1 MRDNLQ
7 SSFQRDALGHYE
19 QLVRNKDWK
28 AAALF
33 ADGCGEENFSK
44 YQKNR
49 KLTKESHA
57 CEPSLA
63 LVQSAYEWAN
73 RALEQNSHLS
83 GRQRETA
90 RRERF
95 YYLVRFTL
103 ADMLKDP
110 DHPSWD
116 VVYHYWN
123 CVWYYLFKQN
133 RTEDDFKNLQRAC
146 CNYVYMNRLWVFFS
160 PNHFTDETKCS
171 YLQVACGVA
180 FDVCQQIRT
189 RQTLT
194 ALIEAVFA
202 LARCTNEQESEY
214 LVNENI
220 QRFQELQQIQEYDE
234 YHALKKIKELEKVLS
249 TKKIQ
254 EITETYTHNKYTYEQ
269 RITDLLSR
277 HYNKLAGLAYR
288 GKRFEDAIHYYEKVK
303 SYCQVWASKSKQLK
317 EVECCL
323 AKCHWQ
329 IGNCQVMRAKACM
342 KRAREHFGMLN
353 EIVGAH
359 SDTF

>member
-1 MRDNLQ
+1 
-7 SSFQRDALGHYE
+7 
-19 QLVRNKDWK
+19 
-28 AAALF
+28 
-33 ADGCGEENFSK
+33 
-44 YQKNR
+44 
-49 KLTKESHA
+49 
-57 CEPSLA
+57 
-63 LVQSAYEWAN
+63 
-73 RALEQNSHLS
+73 
-83 GRQRETA
+83 
-90 RRERF
+90 
-95 YYLVRFTL
+95 
-103 ADMLKDP
+103 
-110 DHPSWD
+110 
-116 VVYHYWN
+116 
-123 CVWYYLFKQN
+123 
-133 RTEDDFKNLQRAC
+133 
-146 CNYVYMNRLWVFFS
+146 MNRLWVFFS

-220 QRFQELQQIQEYDE
+220 QRFQELQQIQE
-234 YHALKKIKELEKVLS
+234 K
-249 TKKIQ
+249 
-254 EITETYTHNKYTYEQ
+254 TENYTHNKYTYEQ

-342 KRAREHFGMLN
+342 KRAREHF
-353 EIVGAH
+353 
-359 SDTF
+359 